1 MTNKVYLV
9 QYSDRYDYQGV
20 LGIYASVGSAIDATS
35 GVPVSD
41 GDREIPLET
50 LYDADDD
57 LYYYVTEYE
66 VRS

>member
-20 LGIYASVGSAIDATS
+20 LGIYASVGSAIDSTPGEVTLYNGRGA
-35 GVPVSD
+35 
-41 GDREIPLET
+41 T

-66 VRS
+66 VRP